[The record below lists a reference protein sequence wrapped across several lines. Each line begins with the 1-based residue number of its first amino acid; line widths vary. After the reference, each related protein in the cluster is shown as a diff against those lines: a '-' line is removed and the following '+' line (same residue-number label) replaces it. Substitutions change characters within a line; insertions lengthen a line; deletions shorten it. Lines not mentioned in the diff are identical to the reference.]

1 MYLFSLTIPG
11 TGLIIKLYR
20 MTCVYIF
27 YGGEGMSNQVH
38 EDETS
43 RSSKLNLRSRIFKQL
58 EQDIVNG
65 VYPPGANLTEK
76 ALSEKLGVSRTP
88 LREALCQLE
97 LQGLVDS
104 IPNKG
109 VVVVGVSKKDIED
122 IYVIKYAIEAL
133 AARLAAERITPEEVT
148 ELEEVINLTEFYANK
163 GNVEKIVDLDS
174 RFHDLIAKAGKNRPL
189 RSMMANF
196 HNFVKMARL
205 KSLTSPG
212 RLQGVL
218 KEHRALLDAIIAG
231 TPISPRRWPISI
243 PAVPKPALRRR
254 LEGIKT
260 ILKRHFNG
268 I

>member
-1 MYLFSLTIPG
+1 
-11 TGLIIKLYR
+11 
-20 MTCVYIF
+20 
-27 YGGEGMSNQVH
+27 MSSQNK
-38 EDETS
+38 EDRQEQ
-43 RSSKLNLRSRIFKQL
+43 SSKLNLRSRIFKQL

-65 VYPPGANLTEK
+65 IYPPGTNLTEK

-109 VVVVGVSKKDIED
+109 VVVVGVTKQDIAD
-122 IYVIKYAIEAL
+122 IYVVKYAIEAL
-133 AARLAAERITPEEVT
+133 AARLAAERITPEEIT
-148 ELEEVINLTEFYANK
+148 ELEETINLTEFYVNK

-196 HNFVKMARL
+196 HNFVKMARM

-212 RLQGVL
+212 RLLKVL
-218 KEHRALLDAIIAG
+218 EEHRAILDAIVAG
-231 TPISPRRWPISI
+231 DGVLAEELAYNHTKHAQASI
-243 PAVPKPALRRR
+243 TEAL
-254 LEGIKT
+254 ENSNIE
-260 ILKRHFNG
+260 
-268 I
+268 

>member
-1 MYLFSLTIPG
+1 
-11 TGLIIKLYR
+11 
-20 MTCVYIF
+20 
-27 YGGEGMSNQVH
+27 MSNQVH

-133 AARLAAERITPEEVT
+133 AARLAAERITPEEIT

-231 TPISPRRWPISI
+231 DADLAEKVADIHTRSAQASI
-243 PAVPKPALRRR
+243 TEALGGRQDN
-254 LEGIKT
+254 T
-260 ILKRHFNG
+260 
-268 I
+268 